1 MDATVFQCGPSAP
14 IFPLQNRYLVMQRVR
29 PKLGLSLNTLAAP
42 PPPKKNASAELR
54 GMSRND
60 VAASTQTRFA
70 LNHGAPTYDVAM
82 RGRGEQH
89 AGWSAF
95 NQSALTGTDAFIHM
109 DRVSPKS
116 QGDFAGDKIHLSVAP
131 QHVEAAFNAIAKI
144 LQAEDSP
151 VDKWKVTDM
160 SRMHANMSPEQQRVT
175 LGAQFTIYAKPDRPD
190 HTYSPQYMGKL
201 RGMIKSVENELR
213 HAGVAPSSN
222 RPTSDVSSQH
232 WQFAS
237 YRNER
242 NSERVGSPTRNQG
255 LEHEPFFQLVAFPDA
270 SPTSANSMRSH
281 SSLLPAPWNRG

>member
-1 MDATVFQCGPSAP
+1 M
-14 IFPLQNRYLVMQRVR
+14 MQRIR

-42 PPPKKNASAELR
+42 PAPKKNASAELR
-54 GMSRND
+54 GMNRNE
-60 VAASTQTRFA
+60 VAANTQTRFA
-70 LNHGAPTYDVAM
+70 LNHGAPTYDVAS

-95 NQSALTGTDAFIHM
+95 NQSAMTGTDAFIHM

-144 LQAEDSP
+144 LQAEDGP

-160 SRMHANMSPEQQRVT
+160 SRMHPKMPAEQRRVT

-190 HTYSPQYMGKL
+190 NTYSPQYMGKL
-201 RGMIKSVENELR
+201 RGMIKSVEHELR
-213 HAGVAPSSN
+213 QAGIAPSTH
-222 RPTSDVSSQH
+222 RPTSDVASQH

-237 YRNER
+237 YRNEKSSDR
-242 NSERVGSPTRNQG
+242 GNSPTQHQG

-270 SPTSANSMRSH
+270 SPTSASSMRSH
-281 SSLLPAPWNRG
+281 SSLLPPPWDRG